1 MNTNVF
7 KRVETK
13 YLLTDE
19 EYKTLMKKI
28 DKHLMKDKYYK
39 STICNI
45 YFDTD
50 DYDVINKSLEKPVFK
65 QKIRLRSYN
74 VPSLEDDV
82 FFEIKGKYDGVV
94 FKRREKIKLI
104 DYYNYINDG
113 KIPSDKQIIKEI
125 DYLIKNENLK
135 PKIMLSYDRLSYYD
149 KDNKNFRITFDQNIR
164 SREEDLNLEYGDAGK
179 LYFNKPTYIM
189 ELKSLGAMPLWF
201 TNILTKL
208 KIYPKSFSKY
218 GSIYKQM
225 KGEMINV

>member
-13 YLLTDE
+13 YLLTDD
-19 EYKTLMKKI
+19 EYNILMKKI
-28 DKHLMKDKYYK
+28 DKHLMKDRFYK

-45 YFDTD
+45 YFDSE
-50 DYDVINKSLEKPVFK
+50 DYDIINKSLEKPIFK

-74 VPSLEDDV
+74 IPDLNDDV

-94 FKRREKIKLI
+94 FKRREKLKLI

-113 KIPSDKQIIKEI
+113 KIPSDKQIMKEI
-125 DYLIKNENLK
+125 DYIIKKDNLK
-135 PKIMLSYDRLSYYD
+135 PKMMLSYDRLSYYD
-149 KDNKNFRITFDQNIR
+149 RNNKNFRITFDQNIR
-164 SREEDLNLEYGDAGK
+164 SREDDLKLEFGDAGK
-179 LYFNKPTYIM
+179 LYFDKPMHIM

-218 GSIYKQM
+218 GSIYKKM

>member
-13 YLLTDE
+13 YLLTDD
-19 EYKTLMKKI
+19 EYNILMKKI
-28 DKHLMKDKYYK
+28 DKHLMKDRFYK

-45 YFDTD
+45 YFDSE
-50 DYDVINKSLEKPVFK
+50 DYDIINKSLEKPIFK

-74 VPSLEDDV
+74 IPDLNDDV

-94 FKRREKIKLI
+94 FKRREKLKLI

-113 KIPSDKQIIKEI
+113 KIPSDKQIMKEI
-125 DYLIKNENLK
+125 DYIIKKDNLK
-135 PKIMLSYDRLSYYD
+135 PKMMLSYDRLSYYD
-149 KDNKNFRITFDQNIR
+149 RNNKNFRITFDQNIR
-164 SREEDLNLEYGDAGK
+164 SREDDLKLEFGDAGK
-179 LYFNKPTYIM
+179 LYFDKPMYIM

-218 GSIYKQM
+218 GSIYKKM